1 MLVRQSAPV
10 IGASHT
16 AAPEAGQWQM
26 SLSYRGLES
35 STHYSGSVR
44 QREREELG
52 TFVVNKQQVLD
63 FGLTY
68 HLSRRWNLSLGVP
81 LVKASWSIP
90 TPVAPTPGPR
100 AQQDAEGLG
109 DVSLTARGWLW
120 DPAVST
126 RANVGF
132 GLGVKAPTGDYRGTD
147 LYPNIGGG
155 PATRKHVD
163 QSVQLGDGGWGALVE
178 LQAFRAYPKATLFAS
193 GTYLINPRD
202 TNGTPSILP
211 GLGIAP
217 SPATA
222 GLEVNSVPDQYVAR
236 AGAVFPV
243 SPSGMAL
250 SAAARVEGLPRYDLV
265 GDSHGWRRPGYEV
278 YFEPGVLLER
288 GRSIFSLH
296 VPIGVYRNRQP
307 NPYTGRPGDA
317 TFPDFVFLLGYGHRF

>member
-1 MLVRQSAPV
+1 ML
-10 IGASHT
+10 GAS
-16 AAPEAGQWQM
+16 AAALPEAGQWQM

-63 FGLTY
+63 FGLSYTVNRR
-68 HLSRRWNLSLGVP
+68 LSLSLGLP

-90 TPVAPTPGPR
+90 TPTAPVPGPR

-109 DVSLTARGWLW
+109 DVSLTARSWLW
-120 DPAVST
+120 DPAASRRSNVSL
-126 RANVGF
+126 
-132 GLGVKAPTGDYRGTD
+132 GLGIKAPTGDYRVTD
-147 LYPNIGGG
+147 VYPNIRGGG
-155 PATRKHVD
+155 EAEKAVD
-163 QSVQLGDGGWGALVE
+163 QSVQLGDGGWGVLVE
-178 LQAFRAYPKATLFAS
+178 LQAYRAFSKATLYAS
-193 GTYLINPRD
+193 GTYLVNPRD

-211 GLGIAP
+211 GLGIQP
-217 SPATA
+217 TPATA

-243 SPSGMAL
+243 QPSGLSL
-250 SAAARVEGLPRYDLV
+250 SAGARIEGLPRYDLV

-278 YFEPGVLLER
+278 YFEPGLLIER
-288 GRSIFSLH
+288 GRSAVSLH
-296 VPIGVYRNRQP
+296 VPIGVYRNREP

-317 TFPDFVFLLGYGHRF
+317 TFPDFVFLVGYGHRF

>member
-1 MLVRQSAPV
+1 M

-35 STHYSGSVR
+35 DTHYSGSVR
-44 QREREELG
+44 QREREEQG

-63 FGLTY
+63 LGLTY
-68 HLSRRWNLSLGVP
+68 HVSRRWNLSLGVP
-81 LVKASWSIP
+81 VVKASWSIP
-90 TPVAPTPGPR
+90 SPVRPTPGPR
-100 AQQDAEGLG
+100 AQQDGEGLG
-109 DVSLTARGWLW
+109 DLSLTARTWLW
-120 DPAVST
+120 DPGVSQ

-132 GLGVKAPTGDYRGTD
+132 GLGVKAPTGDHRVTD
-147 LYPNIGGG
+147 VYPNIDGSD
-155 PATRKHVD
+155 ARRKPVD

-178 LQAFRAYPKATLFAS
+178 LQAFRAFSKATLFAS

-217 SPATA
+217 TPATA

-243 SPSGMAL
+243 SPAGVAL
-250 SAAARVEGLPRYDLV
+250 SASARIEGLPRYDLV

-278 YFEPGVLLER
+278 YFEPGLILDR
-288 GRSIFSLH
+288 GRSTVSLH
-296 VPIGVYRNRQP
+296 VPIGVYRNREP
-307 NPYTGRPGDA
+307 NPYTSRPGDA
-317 TFPDFVFLLGYGHRF
+317 TFPDFVLLVGYGHRF